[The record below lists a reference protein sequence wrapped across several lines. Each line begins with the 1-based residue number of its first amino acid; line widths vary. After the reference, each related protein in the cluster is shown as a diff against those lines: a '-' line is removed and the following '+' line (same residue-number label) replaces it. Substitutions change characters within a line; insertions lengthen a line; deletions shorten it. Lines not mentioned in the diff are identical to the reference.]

1 MKSASIYVSVIG
13 LAQRLWSRLSALNII
28 SESQIVSRIFFFRV
42 SKLLTIIVVFGFRR
56 HIVCRVDYEV
66 ATSTEQR
73 RCQIEETPSPAQGFV
88 SVAGKIYSIDCLWC
102 CMVVHLPSSG

>member
-1 MKSASIYVSVIG
+1 MVTTVSAKHYFREPDSKSD
-13 LAQRLWSRLSALNII
+13 
-28 SESQIVSRIFFFRV
+28 FFFRV

-88 SVAGKIYSIDCLWC
+88 SVAGKIYSIDCLWR

>member
-28 SESQIVSRIFFFRV
+28 SESQIVSRNFFRV
-42 SKLLTIIVVFGFRR
+42 SKLLTVIVVFGFRW

-66 ATSTEQR
+66 ATSTE
-73 RCQIEETPSPAQGFV
+73 
-88 SVAGKIYSIDCLWC
+88 
-102 CMVVHLPSSG
+102 